1 MIDAETINALRERHP
16 EVHPLLFQRSVEHAE
31 TAGELFDILES
42 LPPLPVSWNE
52 KKRRWVRIKDV
63 IVSERV
69 DLIRREPND

>member
-1 MIDAETINALRERHP
+1 MIDTETINALRERHP

-42 LPPLPVSWNE
+42 LPPLPVSWSE